1 MMCYCMLRNC
11 VDILAC
17 GHTAY
22 FNRFGVNFPGTLI
35 PFGAEINYKPAS
47 PKDLKRMPTFGT
59 RVLPGLF
66 VGYQQQ
72 AGGGWSGDVL
82 VADWEE
88 IANAES
94 QSDIHIRRV
103 AMKEIE
109 VVKKGDRFRYPAA
122 TGELK
127 QPGNESLEGIVG
139 REARRRKAIEEEEE
153 AEGLIPLEGEEDEE
167 LELPD
172 DDDPFEE
179 TEELDEWSFSGDTLI
194 RIHRSPRKS
203 LFKPDRADMPV
214 PQRFLDIMRTT
225 ETDLSDHSESKVRD
239 YWTGTER
246 KELSEP
252 WKGRTIFFIR
262 RPKPP
267 SGYTWVNGRLVK
279 MQTTTRPGDILPE
292 LWFNMSQK
300 EKKAAIEE
308 WKIEGPKRVA
318 ERAEHGNMA
327 FPNSS
332 LKQTW
337 MSSGKPLKMPELNMR
352 CHMLQQCP

>member
-127 QPGNESLEGIVG
+127 QPGNESCEGIVG
-139 REARRRKAIEEEEE
+139 REARRRKAIEK
-153 AEGLIPLEGEEDEE
+153 
-167 LELPD
+167 
-172 DDDPFEE
+172 
-179 TEELDEWSFSGDTLI
+179 
-194 RIHRSPRKS
+194 RKK
-203 LFKPDRADMPV
+203 L
-214 PQRFLDIMRTT
+214 
-225 ETDLSDHSESKVRD
+225 KV
-239 YWTGTER
+239 
-246 KELSEP
+246 
-252 WKGRTIFFIR
+252 
-262 RPKPP
+262 
-267 SGYTWVNGRLVK
+267 
-279 MQTTTRPGDILPE
+279 
-292 LWFNMSQK
+292 
-300 EKKAAIEE
+300 
-308 WKIEGPKRVA
+308 
-318 ERAEHGNMA
+318 
-327 FPNSS
+327 
-332 LKQTW
+332 
-337 MSSGKPLKMPELNMR
+337 
-352 CHMLQQCP
+352 